1 MKSRRRAAAA
11 EEEQVVVKDVMM
23 AKDTNAGGMIEQN
36 FDGTFCMTVYDV
48 DFKMARVVKRAGALE
63 ADKIERHIFYILQNV
78 KIQNPI

>member
-36 FDGTFCMTVYDV
+36 FDGTFYYDV

-63 ADKIERHIFYILQNV
+63 ADKIERHIFYILQNEN
-78 KIQNPI
+78 QNPI